1 MEGRSRKR
9 LRGGRGSN
17 NEKKWSV
24 HNNEKTKNI

>member
-9 LRGGRGSN
+9 LRGGRG